1 MTFGVLALVALAGI
15 LGPLLGARVSWHVP
29 VVVGEL
35 AAGVVFGVTGF
46 GLLDSSD
53 QTFTFLADIGFALT
67 MMVAG
72 SHVPVRDPAV
82 RAAIGK
88 GAVRSVVVGLLS
100 VVAGFGAATH
110 SAPVTPRCTRS

>member
-1 MTFGVLALVALAGI
+1 MTFGILALVALVSI

-53 QTFTFLADIGFALT
+53 RTFTFLADIGFALT
-67 MMVAG
+67 MMVAYHTSRSAIRQFVRQSARVPFARLSSG
-72 SHVPVRDPAV
+72 SCRLLLTTVR
-82 RAAIGK
+82 R
-88 GAVRSVVVGLLS
+88 R
-100 VVAGFGAATH
+100 H